1 MVGHFPE
8 VPNITIAAF
17 PAGVCGIALLGA
29 AGSGY
34 LLGIVMPQC
43 VYIIALIT
51 LVTVNAGVFG
61 IAHFS
66 AVGLAR
72 LLPVSVSR
80 GFRQDCAADYTG
92 LRADAGRRC
101 SGHVAAAGFR
111 SRGGIGG
118 ICSRAKNR
126 ICRIEHLILYRRFQ
140 QRCIQSGIQCCFMGV
155 IPKILAGTMQAAGH
169 SFPFSS
175 AASPMKVLPQPSQI
189 YVVWPPVVQVGR
201 TVCAA

>member
-1 MVGHFPE
+1 MQNAKGHRLEQNVTAPTCTNIGYTTVTCKDCVRTAVPNMVGHFPE

-66 AVGLAR
+66 AVGHYGIYLH
-72 LLPVSVSR
+72 S
-80 GFRQDCAADYTG
+80 
-92 LRADAGRRC
+92 LRR
-101 SGHVAAAGFR
+101 
-111 SRGGIGG
+111 
-118 ICSRAKNR
+118 
-126 ICRIEHLILYRRFQ
+126 Y
-140 QRCIQSGIQCCFMGV
+140 
-155 IPKILAGTMQAAGH
+155 
-169 SFPFSS
+169 
-175 AASPMKVLPQPSQI
+175 
-189 YVVWPPVVQVGR
+189 
-201 TVCAA
+201 